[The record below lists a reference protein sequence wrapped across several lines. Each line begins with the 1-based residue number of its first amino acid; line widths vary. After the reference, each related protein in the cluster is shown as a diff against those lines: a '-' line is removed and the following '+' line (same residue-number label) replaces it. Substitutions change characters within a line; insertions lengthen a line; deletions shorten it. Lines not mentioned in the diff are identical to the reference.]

1 MVAQTLT
8 YGRVL
13 IIHLDTL
20 LPGMK
25 LGWDLR
31 TKLNRR
37 LSSWK
42 SLDDPSPGELSNF
55 IELNIYPQIVM
66 SKGTTKYFRGGPW
79 NGLRFSGA
87 LELKTNPVFGF
98 KFISNQEEVYY
109 TYNILDKSIISRLV
123 LNDITSSCQRH
134 VWVEADQSW
143 KPYAS
148 VPRDYSMWCFSNMC
162 HQNSP
167 VCQSLEGFKFCG
179 LVTWMRA
186 Q

>member
-1 MVAQTLT
+1 MVPQTFT
-8 YGRVL
+8 YDR
-13 IIHLDTL
+13 L

-66 SKGTTKYFRGGPW
+66 SKGTTEYFRGGP
-79 NGLRFSGA
+79 FSGA
-87 LELKTNPVFGF
+87 PELKTNPVFGF

-109 TYNILDKSIISRLV
+109 TYNILDKSTISRLV
-123 LNDITSSCQRH
+123 LNDTTSSRQRH

-143 KPYAS
+143 KP
-148 VPRDYSMWCFSNMC
+148 
-162 HQNSP
+162 
-167 VCQSLEGFKFCG
+167 
-179 LVTWMRA
+179 
-186 Q
+186 